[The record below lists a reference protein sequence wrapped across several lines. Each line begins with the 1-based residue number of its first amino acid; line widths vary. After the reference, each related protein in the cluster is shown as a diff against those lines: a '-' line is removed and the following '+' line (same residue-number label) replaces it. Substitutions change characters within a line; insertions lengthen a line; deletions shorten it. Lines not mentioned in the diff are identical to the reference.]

1 MKKNRQKLHNLLIC
15 LMFALYCVILF
26 AILFRASR
34 PTREINLVPF
44 RTISN
49 YLSRGRIKHIF
60 TISNVFGNIIL
71 FIPLG
76 IYLSLFNQRRNSK
89 KSVFW
94 VFFISLLVEIVQ
106 YTFKMGTGD
115 IDDVILNTLGGWIG
129 VWIYKILF
137 LKLKNEDKAKQFSE
151 ISAIGMTFLIL
162 VLYLC
167 IGG

>member
-1 MKKNRQKLHNLLIC
+1 MKKNRQKLHNILIC

-34 PTREINLVPF
+34 PTRELNLVPF
-44 RTISN
+44 RTIGDF
-49 YLSRGRIKHIF
+49 LTRFKITRIFI
-60 TISNVFGNIIL
+60 ISNLFGNIIL
-71 FIPLG
+71 FIPMG
-76 IYLSLFNQRRNSK
+76 IYFSLFNQGTKNKRNVLCVCVI
-89 KSVFW
+89 SV
-94 VFFISLLVEIVQ
+94 LVEIVQ

-151 ISAIGMTFLIL
+151 ISAVGMTFLIL